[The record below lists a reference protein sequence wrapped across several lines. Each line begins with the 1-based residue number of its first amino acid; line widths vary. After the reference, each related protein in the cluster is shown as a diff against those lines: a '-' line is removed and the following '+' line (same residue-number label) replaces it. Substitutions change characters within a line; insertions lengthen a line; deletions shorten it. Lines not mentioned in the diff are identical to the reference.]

1 MGRDC
6 LVVGSSADAVAR
18 FGTSPPDARLAAL
31 KASYFPEARA
41 YAGVDVARLARSART
56 SREPL
61 ARHVAASRGV
71 TPEAA
76 GRDLDRALALLDL
89 FDAAFAAVIVD
100 PALTSVHQTFGLV
113 GR

>member
-1 MGRDC
+1 M
-6 LVVGSSADAVAR
+6 
-18 FGTSPPDARLAAL
+18 
-31 KASYFPEARA
+31 
-41 YAGVDVARLARSART
+41 DVARLARWARA

-61 ARHVAASRGV
+61 AAHVAASRGV

-89 FDAAFAAVIVD
+89 FDAAFAALAVD
-100 PALTSVHQTFGLV
+100 PTMTSVHQTFGLV